1 MTRFLYTVLLR
12 IFSPLI
18 WTWMRMRTGK
28 DSAAWEILGPER
40 FGRYGDG
47 QDQQAVARNSVW
59 IHAVSLGE
67 TRAAQPLVRMLLER
81 GLPVLLT
88 HTTPTGRAEGKRL
101 FTEAIAS
108 GQLHQAWLPYDFPG
122 ATRRFIRHFQPRC
135 GILIEREVWP
145 NLIHEARSEGVSVLL
160 VSARFSPSSL
170 KQSRWLGSAL
180 RRAYS
185 TLDLVLAQTHA
196 DADRLRQAGA
206 HGPHVVGNLKFDVSL
221 SMSQVQ
227 EGRQLRQSLGRPVL
241 AIASTRDGEEQM
253 FLDSILSKSSMQGQE
268 RVLHILI
275 PRHPQRFGD
284 VAAML
289 QRNGVT
295 FMRRSAG
302 MEMPTPETSVLL
314 GDTIGEMAFYYGA
327 ADVAIVGGGFAPLGG
342 QNLIEACV
350 AGAPVIV
357 GPHMHNF
364 AQATEDAI
372 AAGAALQVADAG
384 AAVHTAYALLVDDAR
399 RTAMREAARAW
410 TAAHAGATRRMLE
423 LLRPWL
429 GN

>member
-12 IFSPLI
+12 GFSPLI
-18 WTWMRMRTGK
+18 WAWMRVRTGK
-28 DSAAWEILGPER
+28 ESKAWEILGPER

-47 QDQQAVARNSVW
+47 QDEQPVSPGSVW

-122 ATRRFIRHFQPRC
+122 ATRRFIRHFRPRC

-160 VSARFSPSSL
+160 VSARFSMSSL
-170 KQSRWLGSAL
+170 KQARWLGSAL

-185 TLDLVLAQTHA
+185 TLDLVLAQTPA

-221 SMSQVQ
+221 SVSQIE
-227 EGRQLRQSLGRPVL
+227 EGRRMRQSLERPVI

-253 FLDSILSKSSMQGQE
+253 FLDAILGKPLLPGQE

-302 MEMPTPETSVLL
+302 MEMPTPEISVLL

-350 AGAPVIV
+350 ARTPVIV
-357 GPHMHNF
+357 GPHMYNF

-372 AAGAALQVADAG
+372 AAGAALQVSDADA
-384 AAVHTAYALLVDDAR
+384 AMQAAYALLGDDAR
-399 RTAMREAARAW
+399 RTAMSDAACSW
-410 TAAHAGATRRMLE
+410 TAAHAGATGRMLE